1 MSNLTDGRSA
11 SSGRCPLRSHVIRSL
26 RTPVSLYV
34 RASTVQRRRD
44 LFSEALEVIARRHGD
59 PDLTLASVAHEIAT
73 SRRQLQRALAEV
85 GGTSFSREL
94 QRVRMERAA
103 ELLLGGSLPVQVVAG
118 AVGYRQAAQFAK
130 VFRRHHGVS
139 PSMFRRSSDQLAA

>member
-1 MSNLTDGRSA
+1 MIRLT
-11 SSGRCPLRSHVIRSL
+11 
-26 RTPVSLYV
+26 TMPVFPYV

-44 LFSEALEVIARRHGD
+44 LFNDALEVIAREHGD
-59 PDLTLASVAHEIAT
+59 PDISLARVAREIAT

-94 QRVRMERAA
+94 QRVRMKRAA
-103 ELLLGGSLPVQVVAG
+103 ELLLRGSLPVQVVAG

-130 VFRRHHGVS
+130 VFRRHHGAA
-139 PSMFRRSSDQLAA
+139 PSEFRRQPNRMAA

>member
-1 MSNLTDGRSA
+1 MYLMIQVARM
-11 SSGRCPLRSHVIRSL
+11 
-26 RTPVSLYV
+26 PVFPYV

-44 LFSEALEVIARRHGD
+44 LYSDALDVIARQHGD
-59 PDLTLASVAHEIAT
+59 PDLSLARVAHEIAT

-85 GGTSFSREL
+85 GHTSFSREL
-94 QRVRMERAA
+94 QRARMERAA
-103 ELLLGGSLPVQVVAG
+103 QLLLAGSMPVQVVAG

-139 PSMFRRSSDQLAA
+139 PSSFRREPRSLAA

>member
-1 MSNLTDGRSA
+1 MIRCRSSA
-11 SSGRCPLRSHVIRSL
+11 VF
-26 RTPVSLYV
+26 LYV

-44 LFSEALEVIARRHGD
+44 LYSEALEAIAHRHGD
-59 PDLTLASVAHEIAT
+59 PDLSLASVAHEIAT

-94 QRVRMERAA
+94 QRIRMERAA
-103 ELLLGGSLPVQVVAG
+103 ELLLAGSLPVQVVAG

-130 VFRRHHGVS
+130 VFRRHYGVS
-139 PSMFRRSSDQLAA
+139 PSSFRRQSDRIAA

>member
-1 MSNLTDGRSA
+1 MA
-11 SSGRCPLRSHVIRSL
+11 VFPF
-26 RTPVSLYV
+26 V
-34 RASTVQRRRD
+34 RASTWQRRRD
-44 LFSEALEVIARRHGD
+44 LYREALEVIGRRHGD
-59 PDLTLASVAHEIAT
+59 PDLSLASVAHEIAT

-94 QRVRMERAA
+94 QRVRMEHAA

-130 VFRRHHGVS
+130 VFRRHQGMS
-139 PSMFRRSSDQLAA
+139 PSTFRRQPNRLAA

>member
-1 MSNLTDGRSA
+1 MIQALNTSV
-11 SSGRCPLRSHVIRSL
+11 SH
-26 RTPVSLYV
+26 YV

-44 LFSEALEVIARRHGD
+44 LYADALEVIGRRHGD
-59 PDLTLASVAHEIAT
+59 PDLSLARVAHEIAT

-94 QRVRMERAA
+94 QRIRMAHAA
-103 ELLLGGSLPVQVVAG
+103 ELLLGGSLPVQAVAG

-130 VFRRHHGVS
+130 VFRRHHGTS
-139 PSMFRRSSDQLAA
+139 PSTFRREPHRLAA

>member
-1 MSNLTDGRSA
+1 MIG
-11 SSGRCPLRSHVIRSL
+11 
-26 RTPVSLYV
+26 
-34 RASTVQRRRD
+34 
-44 LFSEALEVIARRHGD
+44 RRHGD
-59 PDLTLASVAHEIAT
+59 PDLSLARVAHEIAT

-94 QRVRMERAA
+94 QRARMAHAA
-103 ELLLGGSLPVQVVAG
+103 ELLIRGELPVQTIAG

-139 PSMFRRSSDQLAA
+139 PSTFRRQPHRLAA